1 MTRLSDDSHLR
12 ILDEI
17 DRRDILD
24 YEEDDGPSSD
34 DDSVEEPSEE
44 ESSDESSSDGESGV
58 NEE

>member
-1 MTRLSDDSHLR
+1 MT

-24 YEEDDGPSSD
+24 YKEEEESLSDG
-34 DDSVEEPSEE
+34 DSVSCSGE
-44 ESSDESSSDGESGV
+44 ESSDESSSDGEGGV